1 MPKTKVV
8 VNLPDASSY
17 DVAIGTG
24 ILDSVGSRLR
34 ACEKTKNASKILVLV
49 DANVA
54 PLYKERLLSSL
65 SLASYKARDI
75 TLPAGEAAKSTDVLV
90 EVWRAMAQMGYGR
103 DCVVVALG
111 GGATCDSADFAA
123 STFMRGVT
131 CAYVPTTLLSMVDAS
146 VGGKTAVNL
155 PEGKNLVGTFTQ
167 PALVC
172 ADVDTLVTLPDN
184 EWKSGLAEI
193 AKSSVIDSDE
203 FFFWM
208 CDNAALLASRDAQA
222 SFDAIVKSVVFKA
235 NIVAAD
241 VCERTGVRES
251 LNYGHTYGHALECLT
266 GYSTYTHGEGVAEGM
281 RFAALLAQRL
291 GMLDA
296 DVANAQNDLLDEL
309 GLCELSW
316 TATPEDVL
324 HAMKGDKK
332 VRAGAL
338 RFVLPKD
345 IGECITCSVADN
357 TVHEALQDFFASK
370 KA

>member
-34 ACEKTKNASKILVLV
+34 ACERTKNASKILVLV

-111 GGATCDSADFAA
+111 GGATCDSAGFAA

-357 TVHEALQDFFASK
+357 TVHEALQDFFVSK